1 MQLIE
6 TYGDRMNTLSYQQ
19 SVAPDVAGSSN
30 QGVVLT
36 LDSLGSYP
44 YNNCGDKDPSYPQ
57 EVFQDFL
64 NHTLALSLTEPYTAA
79 LNQAIEAGLQT
90 TMLETNTASC
100 SGLAGLSDSFG
111 GALWTLDWSLTQAAI
126 NFTSSYMHV
135 GGRDAHYNVSSP

>member
-1 MQLIE
+1 MF
-6 TYGDRMNTLSYQQ
+6 
-19 SVAPDVAGSSN
+19 P
-30 QGVVLT
+30 
-36 LDSLGSYP
+36 
-44 YNNCGDKDPSYPQ
+44 
-57 EVFQDFL
+57 DFL
-64 NHTLALSLTEPYTAA
+64 NHTLALSLRDPYTAA

-135 GGRDAHYNVSSP
+135 GGRDAHYNVSRSVPALELSPR